1 MLFKHRKVSLRII
14 LSIFIIAT
22 LSLLTISNDELSTVE
37 GTGTFDIAKDELL
50 QQVMSA
56 DLGFSSIRGLIDYGQ
71 PFNHL
76 TFASKVKELI
86 ISMPE
91 VITNFIQYKFT
102 SKYQKNVE
110 KIYINID
117 FLEYLKLLGDRELA
131 IKNGSLSGFNFA
143 KAKIIFDQQE
153 YKAEIRLKGDL
164 SGHWRSKRKMS
175 LRVNLKGDDS
185 ILGYT
190 KFSLHKLRERQ
201 YPYDKVFQALM
212 KEVGNLSSSSNIV
225 QIYMNGDDWGFMD
238 IEEHITKEFLEK
250 QNRKDSVVVRFSDGN
265 LPPFPSVET
274 IPYDMYRL
282 PDANFNIHLY
292 SEKSSLKD
300 YQKRKMY
307 SYILSNDINNKDLY
321 DFISLSKAYILSTVW
336 GNPHTLVDRNSR
348 YYLNPYTLKLEII
361 TTDQAYWQEI
371 SALSNHMGPNDVR
384 VSNFLSTKT
393 FQDYVASNINTVT
406 GVILD
411 IDKYLSK
418 EHLLFPVDKK
428 KSPSMILNNIKKL
441 LSNKDK
447 YFADNHSKT
456 PDYIFDK
463 PSYKQSSEFDGH
475 LHVRHFTNG
484 KLELYNL
491 LPYDVVIKDI
501 LYNGKSFYNSSNSV
515 IVPSYLSKVD
525 KVILKTPYIGLH
537 DYMIN
542 VESEYQEFTRNN
554 KSGITLV
561 SDEIFNPLLFDTSNN
576 FDFLFQ
582 NQNGSYEISKGN
594 WIIDSPMVING
605 DLEIQSGAHLQFSN
619 DSYLIVNGSIT
630 ALGESKDS
638 ITFKPINDSWK
649 GLYVLNADKK
659 SSLIN
664 VSMNNISALESGV
677 LKLPG
682 AITFY
687 KSDVDLNNVSIYNI
701 YAEDAINIVESSYSL
716 KSIYINNSISDGL
729 DSDFSDGNIELSEF
743 SNIGGDA
750 LDFSGSN
757 VSINQV
763 KAFNVKDKAVSAGE
777 DSIINIKDSL
787 FKFIGVGVASKDGSE
802 VVVLNTSIF
811 NFKLYAAM
819 SFIKK
824 DFYSAPSIKIH
835 DCEVDMVNAY
845 LRQRGTYMAIDN
857 LPSPE
862 KDIDVNIF
870 YKSEVMAK

>member
-1 MLFKHRKVSLRII
+1 MLFKQRKVSLRII
-14 LSIFIIAT
+14 FIIFVIAS
-22 LSLLTISNDELSTVE
+22 LSLLTLSNDELSTVE
-37 GTGTFDIAKDELL
+37 RTGTFDVAKDDLL
-50 QQVMSA
+50 QQIFSV
-56 DLGFSSIRGLIDYGQ
+56 DLGFSSMRNLIDSGSQ
-71 PFNHL
+71 NINQL
-76 TFASKVKELI
+76 TSANKIKELI
-86 ISMPE
+86 INLPE
-91 VITNFIQYKFT
+91 LVTNFIQYKFT

-117 FLEYLKLLGDRELA
+117 FLEYLKLLSDRELA
-131 IKNGSLSGFNFA
+131 IKNRTPSKFNFV
-143 KAKIIFDQQE
+143 KAKIIFDGQE

-164 SGHWRSKRKMS
+164 SGHWRSKRRMS
-175 LRVNLKGDDS
+175 LRVDLKNDAS

-190 KFSLHKLRERQ
+190 RFSLHKLRERQ

-212 KEVGNLSSSSNIV
+212 KEAGNLSSSSNLA

-238 IEEHITKEFLEK
+238 VEEHMTSEFLEK
-250 QNRKDSVVVRFSDGN
+250 QNRKDSVVVRFSDGK
-265 LPPFPSVET
+265 PPLST
-274 IPYDMYRL
+274 SHYDMYRL
-282 PDANFNIHLY
+282 SDANFNIHLY

-300 YQKRKMY
+300 FQKRKMY
-307 SYILSNDINNKDLY
+307 SYVLSNDINNEDLY
-321 DFISLSKAYILSTVW
+321 DFISLSKAYILSTIW

-371 SALSNHMGPNDVR
+371 KPLTEYNNPNEVR
-384 VSNFLSTKT
+384 VSNFLSTKV
-393 FQDYVASNINTVT
+393 FQDNVASNINKVSS
-406 GVILD
+406 VIPN

-418 EHLLFPVDKK
+418 EHQLFPVDLK
-428 KSPSMILNNIKKL
+428 KSPKMILNNMKEL

-447 YFADNHSKT
+447 YFAESPYNDHFIR
-456 PDYIFDK
+456 DDIFDK
-463 PSYKQSSEFDGH
+463 PSYNQSSEFDEH

-484 KLELYNL
+484 KLELHNL
-491 LPYDVVIKDI
+491 LPYEVVIKDI
-501 LYNGKSFYNSSNSV
+501 LYDGTSFDDNDL
-515 IVPSYLSKVD
+515 IVPSYLSKAD
-525 KVILKTPYIGLH
+525 KVIINTPYIGLH

-542 VESEYQEFTRNN
+542 VKSEYQGFTRNN

-561 SDEIFNPLLFDTSNN
+561 SDQIFNPLLFDTSSN

-630 ALGESKDS
+630 ALGKSKDS
-638 ITFKPINDSWK
+638 ITFKPLNDSWK

-659 SSLIN
+659 STLVN

-677 LKLPG
+677 LKLSG

-701 YAEDAINIVESSYSL
+701 YAEDALNIVESSYSL
-716 KSIYINNSISDGL
+716 KSIFIDNSISDGL

-757 VSINQV
+757 VLINQV

-777 DSIINIKDSL
+777 DSIIKIKESL

-811 NFKLYAAM
+811 DFKLYAAM

-824 DFYSAPSIKIH
+824 DFYTAPSIKIH
-835 DCEVDMVNAY
+835 DCEVDMANAY

-862 KDIDVNIF
+862 KDFDVNIL